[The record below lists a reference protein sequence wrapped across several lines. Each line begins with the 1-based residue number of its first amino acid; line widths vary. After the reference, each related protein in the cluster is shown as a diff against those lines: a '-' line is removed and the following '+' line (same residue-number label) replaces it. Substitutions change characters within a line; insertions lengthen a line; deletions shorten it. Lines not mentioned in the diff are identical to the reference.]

1 MSGMHRDREPNR
13 PFRWD
18 LVRRDRLG
26 TLLPETP
33 RLSERFVDEV
43 LHCAARVVALSEDGD
58 MYFVG
63 RSPDS
68 LFDVLSG
75 LFSATPHLGRL
86 HQLPLSVRW
95 GDADRL
101 TPEDVAQLRTNLSDD
116 GVSPQTLM
124 RRDRPLVFVDLVHE
138 GTTFGL
144 LHAWVRAWIAD
155 EQGSWPVIR
164 TKLRYLGITSRT
176 KTSPNTW
183 RWQQHAEWTR
193 ELPARAV
200 RNVSLEP
207 FVWSDLGNRQPKITP
222 SFRRALWSDP
232 SVAVPRRDER
242 TLLALAEAVAFVEFG
257 RSPEGRA
264 RFREL
269 LQREPAA
276 KERWLRSLLPHLR
289 P

>member
-1 MSGMHRDREPNR
+1 MPRDREPNR

-18 LVRRDRLG
+18 LVGRDRLG

-33 RLSERFVDEV
+33 RLSARFVDEV
-43 LHCAARVVALSEDGD
+43 LHCAARVFALSEDGD
-58 MYFVG
+58 LYFVG

-75 LFSATPHLGRL
+75 LLSATPHLGRL
-86 HQLPLSVRW
+86 HQLALSVRW
-95 GDADRL
+95 GGAERL
-101 TPEDVAQLRTNLSDD
+101 SPEDTAQLRANLAGD
-116 GVSPQTLM
+116 GVSPQTLT
-124 RRDRPLVFVDLVHE
+124 RRGRPLVLVDLVSE
-138 GTTFGL
+138 GATFGL
-144 LHAWVRAWIAD
+144 LHARLRDWIAA

-164 TKLRYLGITSRT
+164 TKLRYIGITTRT

-200 RNVSLEP
+200 RNVSLDA

-232 SVAVPRRDER
+232 SVAVPRHDEQ
-242 TLLALAEAVAFVEFG
+242 TLLALAEAVAFVEHG

-276 KERWLRSLLPHLR
+276 KERWLRSLLPRLR
-289 P
+289 A